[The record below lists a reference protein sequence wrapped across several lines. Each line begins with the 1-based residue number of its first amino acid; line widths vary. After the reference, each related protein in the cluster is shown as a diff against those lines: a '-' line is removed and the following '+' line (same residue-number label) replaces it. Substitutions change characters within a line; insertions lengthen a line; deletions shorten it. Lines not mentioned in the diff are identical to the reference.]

1 MASRA
6 PASAPSGLLL
16 RLPPGLHAALRAA
29 AEAAGL
35 SLNEYCVRRLA
46 APGGFFAIDPDA
58 AAAVERAADLVG
70 DRLVAVV
77 VYGSWPAGQAVAS
90 SDVDL
95 LVAVDQAVAL
105 TRALYRRWDD
115 APVRWRGRLVD
126 PHFVHVPAEG
136 DPVSP
141 LWAEVAVT
149 GMVLFERD
157 DRVSRHLM
165 RARQGIAEGRLVRR
179 IAHGQPYWVSA

>member
-1 MASRA
+1 MANRVTT
-6 PASAPSGLLL
+6 ASSGLLL
-16 RLPPGLHAALRAA
+16 RLPAGLHAALRAA
-29 AEAAGL
+29 AEAASL

-46 APGGFFAIDPDA
+46 APGGFLATNRDA

-70 DRLVAVV
+70 EHLVAVV
-77 VYGSWPAGQAVAS
+77 VYGSWPAGQAAVS

-95 LVAVDQAVAL
+95 LVVVDKDVAL
-105 TRALYRRWDD
+105 TRALYRQWDD
-115 APVRWRGRLVD
+115 APVHWQGRLVD
-126 PHFVHVPAEG
+126 PHFVHVPAES
-136 DPVSP
+136 DPVSA

-157 DRVSRHLM
+157 DRVSRHLI

-179 IAHGQPYWVSA
+179 LAHGQPYWVSA